1 MKVLLDT
8 DICIYIIKR
17 SPAAILERFA
27 GYEVGDLGLSSITVA
42 ELAFG
47 VDKSRH
53 VEQNRRALQQFLLP
67 LTVAPFDHRAALTYG
82 RVRAGLEAS
91 GLPIGPL
98 DTLIGAHAVALDVA
112 LATHNVREF
121 SRIPEL
127 RIERWGD

>member
-8 DICIYIIKR
+8 DICIYIIKKR
-17 SPAAILERFA
+17 AAAILERFA
-27 GYEVGDLGLSSITVA
+27 GYEIGDIGISSITVA

-82 RVRAGLEAS
+82 RVRAGLEAA
-91 GLPIGPL
+91 GRPIGPR
-98 DTLIGAHAVALDVA
+98 DTLIGAHAVALDVV
-112 LATHNVREF
+112 LATHNAREF
-121 SRIPEL
+121 SRIPDL